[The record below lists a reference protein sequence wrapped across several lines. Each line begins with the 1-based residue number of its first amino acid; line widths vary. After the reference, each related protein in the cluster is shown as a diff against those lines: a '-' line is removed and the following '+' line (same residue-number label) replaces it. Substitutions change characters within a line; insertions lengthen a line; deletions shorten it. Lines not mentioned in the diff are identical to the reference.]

1 MTKKNF
7 PSIRSSSND
16 RAGDFVLKQPN
27 KSTSFDIH
35 QKLNE
40 NEQRLKHLN
49 LFNNNSNKNSNRINS
64 DNCNTNLK
72 NRNLKILGSSS
83 SAIYDSN
90 HKNNINNNACSFFK
104 SSNGNLNSTNAEK
117 ENNKHLKLANMFNNE
132 FNNNDVTKRQAT
144 EPACNSIKYGE
155 LIVLGY
161 NGCITNMKTGN
172 AMHDPCHSYHSS
184 RRKSKFSIKR
194 RDKPNGVKPAFQF
207 TCKSSQEVNVN
218 STFKSF

>member
-7 PSIRSSSND
+7 PTVRSSSND
-16 RAGDFVLKQPN
+16 RAGDFVLKQSN
-27 KSTSFDIH
+27 KSISFDNH
-35 QKLNE
+35 KLNE

-49 LFNNNSNKNSNRINS
+49 LFNNNNDQQKNS
-64 DNCNTNLK
+64 DNCKTNLK

-90 HKNNINNNACSFFK
+90 HKTNHRNNIANIFK
-104 SSNGNLNSTNAEK
+104 SSNSNLNCTNVEK
-117 ENNKHLKLANMFNNE
+117 ENNRHLKLANMFNNE
-132 FNNNDVTKRQAT
+132 LSNDATKRQGA
-144 EPACNSIKYGE
+144 EPSSNSIKYGE

-161 NGCITNMKTGN
+161 NGCITNTKTGS

-194 RDKPNGVKPAFQF
+194 RDKPNGVKPAFQY

-218 STFKSF
+218 ITFY